1 MSEPEPIPPTRHVPV
16 LAQEV
21 LHWLDPRPGEVWV
34 DATLGGG
41 GHARLLA
48 ERVGPSGRLLAL
60 DQDAAAVERA
70 RPSFA
75 AMPWVSLHVANFESL
90 PAVLAAAGLSAVDGV
105 LADLGVSSD
114 QLDDPARGL
123 AFAHDGP
130 LDMRLS
136 QTGTSAAD
144 LVNRLSER
152 ELAEIIFRYGEER
165 HSRRIAQRIVQARR
179 EAPIRTTGE
188 LARLVRQCVPRS
200 HGHSIDPATRTF
212 QALRVAVND
221 ELAVL
226 EALLRALPGCVR
238 PGGRV
243 GIISFHSLED
253 RPVKHALR
261 EATYWEVL
269 TKKPITA
276 SSEEVERN
284 PRSRSAKFR
293 AARRRAE

>member
-16 LAQEV
+16 LTQEV

-90 PAVLAAAGLSAVDGV
+90 PEVLAAAGLSAVDGV

>member
-60 DQDAAAVERA
+60 DQDAAAVERV

-90 PAVLAAAGLSAVDGV
+90 PEVLAAAGLAAVDGV

-123 AFAHDGP
+123 AFALDGP

-165 HSRRIAQRIVQARR
+165 YSRRIARRIVQARR
-179 EAPIRTTGE
+179 DAPIRTTAE

-226 EALLRALPGCVR
+226 EALLRALPVCVR

-261 EATYWEVL
+261 DATYWEVL

>member
-1 MSEPEPIPPTRHVPV
+1 MSEHEPIPPTRHVPV

-60 DQDAAAVERA
+60 DQDAAAVERV

>member
-60 DQDAAAVERA
+60 DQDAAAVERV

-212 QALRVAVND
+212 LALRVAVND